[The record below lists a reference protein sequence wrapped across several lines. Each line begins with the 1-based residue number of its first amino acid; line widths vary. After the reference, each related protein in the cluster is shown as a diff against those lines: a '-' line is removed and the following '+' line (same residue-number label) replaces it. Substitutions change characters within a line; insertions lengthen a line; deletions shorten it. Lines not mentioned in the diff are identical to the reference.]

1 MNVMPTNTSAIR
13 RDLRRRDWF
22 MAFPFEQWPSGPWIS
37 CLQDGDSYLLRPNVG
52 GNRPADGMRTE
63 DHGMYRRVRLTV
75 ILGPHRS
82 NKLPEVRRLP
92 PRSEVVASSTTSMAT
107 PSSPGKDMSGSN
119 AELSKLPSDLPLCFG
134 RKDIFDNVLAV
145 HSFDRVGMNCERA
158 ILVNVANVGVV
169 RPKGKNLL
177 QFKRSFFEPPLRSTG
192 SEPVL

>member
-1 MNVMPTNTSAIR
+1 MAIAICCGLTLKVTGAR
-13 RDLRRRDWF
+13 R
-22 MAFPFEQWPSGPWIS
+22 
-37 CLQDGDSYLLRPNVG
+37 
-52 GNRPADGMRTE
+52 ADDRQKEGRN
-63 DHGMYRRVRLTV
+63 RRVRLTV

-134 RKDIFDNVLAV
+134 RKDTFDNVLAV

-177 QFKRSFFEPPLRSTG
+177 QFKRSFFERPFDPPALNLFCRRHTRSLDG
-192 SEPVL
+192 SHTQRTKRREDWSSNRVNE